1 MIKHVLKTLVAVL
14 AIATAAAGP
23 ARAQSNH
30 TKYTSAVAMSA
41 LQVGDTLAEGFS
53 LTGNDAN
60 TIYFVANR
68 HKNNENLFGSQESI
82 NLEWIQSIGAN
93 CVFSTHPYNEDYTTT
108 FAPVDENGRDGDAWV
123 VTEVENIAGF
133 TYLTIAGIRIPG
145 PLHTVT
151 FAEGT
156 EDAAN
161 WTVTPAEA
169 LTTGIMSGSQL
180 TATYAGDLKVK
191 EVIATKHLE
200 PNEVPLTIEA
210 LTAGTVVVR
219 EPQSGMK
226 YTLNGGA
233 KTAMTGAQTVI
244 TVAVGDKVAFYG
256 NGTSITS
263 YFGTTIGGF
272 NATAEVKAYGNIMSL
287 VDENGFATATTLTAN
302 AAFSYLFSEYANL
315 KDISGLLLPATTLTE
330 SCYATMFYNCTGL
343 TTVPS
348 DLLPATTLAEEC
360 YQQMFYDCTGLTTV
374 PSDLLPATTLAS
386 RCYVAMFGSCENL
399 TNVPTLPATTLAEL
413 CYNNMFLAC
422 NGLTTV
428 PTDLLPATTLAP
440 SCYSYMFLNCSNLT
454 TAPALPATTL
464 AEKCYQSMFAN
475 CTTLAASPV
484 LPATTLAE
492 KCYQQMFYDCENLAT
507 VPDTLPATTLA
518 SYCYQ
523 QMFYGCQNLA
533 ASPVLPATTLTN
545 YCYQEMFKNCY
556 NLSSV
561 TCLATSGI
569 NQNSSTE
576 YWLDRAGDLV
586 LGTKTFV
593 ANPYILWPE
602 GDSGIPEGWTR
613 KNPDGSDWTLYNV
626 PLTIEAL
633 TAGTVKVQGPRSGMQ
648 YTLNGGDKTPMTESP
663 TEITVAVGDKVAF
676 YGDGTNIT
684 RYDGTVIGGGTAE
697 VKAYGNIMSLVNET
711 GFDTATT
718 LTAHTAFSSL
728 FDGYANLKDISGLK
742 LPATTLTMGCYMAMF
757 YHCNGLTTVPSD
769 LLPATTLA
777 ERCYGR
783 MFASCANLTNVPTLP
798 ATTLAMEC
806 YDDMFSFCTG
816 ITTVPTN
823 LLPATTL
830 AERCYNSMFTFCIN
844 LTTAPVLPAT
854 TLVESCYGRM
864 FYNCFN
870 LSSVTCLATSGINQN
885 SSTESWL
892 DGAGSNVQ
900 GTKTV
905 NADPN
910 ATWPED
916 NDNGIP
922 SGWTRQNIDN

>member
-14 AIATAAAGP
+14 AIAATASGP
-23 ARAQSNH
+23 AWGQSNP

-53 LTGNDAN
+53 LTGNESN
-60 TIYFVANR
+60 IIYLVENR
-68 HKNNENLFGSQESI
+68 HKNNENLSGSPESI
-82 NLEWIQSIGAN
+82 NSEWIQSIGAN

-156 EDAAN
+156 EEAAN
-161 WTVTPAEA
+161 WTLASGNASVPGTQVLEGV
-169 LTTGIMSGSQL
+169 LSGSTL
-180 TATYAGDLKVK
+180 VATYSGTRKVK
-191 EVIATKHLE
+191 SVKAVRKYGMLD
-200 PNEVPLTIEA
+200 VPLTIEA
-210 LTAGTVVVR
+210 LTAGTVVVQD
-219 EPQSGMK
+219 PQSGMK
-226 YTLNGGA
+226 YTLNGGT
-233 KTAMTGAQTVI
+233 KTAVSGNI
-244 TVAVGDKVAFYG
+244 NVAAGDKVAFYG

-263 YFGTTIGGF
+263 YLGTTIGG
-272 NATAEVKAYGNIMSL
+272 TAEVKAYGNIMSL
-287 VDENGFATATTLTAN
+287 VNENGFATATTLTAN
-302 AAFSYLFSEYANL
+302 SAFSNLFGDYANL

-330 SCYATMFYNCTGL
+330 SCYAIMFSSCTGL

-348 DLLPATTLAEEC
+348 DLLPATTMAKNC
-360 YQQMFYDCTGLTTV
+360 YT
-374 PSDLLPATTLAS
+374 
-386 RCYVAMFGSCENL
+386 AMFAGCVNL

-422 NGLTTV
+422 DGLNTV
-428 PTDLLPATTLAP
+428 PTDLLPATTMAP

-464 AEKCYQSMFAN
+464 AEKCYMSMFTN
-475 CTTLAASPV
+475 CTALTTVPSDL

-492 KCYQQMFYDCENLAT
+492 KCYQQMFYGCE
-507 VPDTLPATTLA
+507 
-518 SYCYQ
+518 
-523 QMFYGCQNLA
+523 NLA
-533 ASPVLPATTLTN
+533 ASPVLPATTLVS
-545 YCYQEMFKNCY
+545 YCYRQMFYDCA

-586 LGTKTFV
+586 QGTKTV
-593 ANPYILWPE
+593 NAASSANWPMNN
-602 GDSGIPEGWTR
+602 DNGIPSGWTLVT
-613 KNPDGSDWTLYNV
+613 PPT

-633 TAGTVKVQGPRSGMQ
+633 TAGTIVVGDPQSGMQ
-648 YTLNGGDKTPMTESP
+648 YTLNGGPKTAMTESP

-676 YGDGTNIT
+676 YGNGTNIT
-684 RYDGTVIGGGTAE
+684 SYGGTVITGGTAE

-718 LTAHTAFSSL
+718 LTEYGAFYYL
-728 FDGYANLKDISGLK
+728 FSDYFNLKDISGLK
-742 LPATTLTMGCYMAMF
+742 LPATTLSQGCYTAMF
-757 YHCNGLTTVPSD
+757 SYCNGLTTVPTD
-769 LLPATTLA
+769 LLPATTMA
-777 ERCYGR
+777 RRCYRR
-783 MFASCANLTNVPTLP
+783 MFAGCSNLTNVPTLP
-798 ATTLAMEC
+798 ANTLAMEC
-806 YDDMFSFCTG
+806 YDMMFSTCTG
-816 ITTVPTN
+816 LTTVPTN

-830 AERCYNSMFTFCIN
+830 AESCYSSMFLYCNN

-854 TLVESCYGRM
+854 TLVASCYLEM
-864 FYNCFN
+864 FYNCSK
-870 LSSVTCLATSGINQN
+870 LSSVTCLATSGINQDN
-885 SSTESWL
+885 STEDWL
-892 DGAGSNVQ
+892 ESAGSNVQ

-905 NADPN
+905 NAVST
-910 ATWPED
+910 AEWPEG
-916 NDNGIP
+916 NSNGIP

>member
-23 ARAQSNH
+23 AWGQSNP

-60 TIYFVANR
+60 TIHLVANR
-68 HKNNENLFGSQESI
+68 HKNNENLSGSLESI
-82 NLEWIQSIGAN
+82 NSEWIQSIGAN

-200 PNEVPLTIEA
+200 PNEIPLTIEA

-256 NGTSITS
+256 NGTSITCYS
-263 YFGTTIGGF
+263 GTRITGG
-272 NATAEVKAYGNIMSL
+272 TADVKAYGNIMSL

-302 AAFSYLFSEYANL
+302 DAFYYLFGDYAHL
-315 KDISGLLLPATTLTE
+315 KDISGLVLPATTLRQY
-330 SCYATMFYNCTGL
+330 CYMSMFYNCTGL

-348 DLLPATTLAEEC
+348 DLLPATTLAKSC
-360 YQQMFYDCTGLTTV
+360 YAGMF
-374 PSDLLPATTLAS
+374 SDDT
-386 RCYVAMFGSCENL
+386 NL
-399 TNVPTLPATTLAEL
+399 TNVPTLPATTLSQY
-413 CYNNMFLAC
+413 CYNNMFRAC
-422 NGLTTV
+422 TGLTTV
-428 PTDLLPATTLAP
+428 PTDLLPATTMAP

-464 AEKCYQSMFAN
+464 AERCYNSMFAN
-475 CTTLAASPV
+475 CTTLAAAPV
-484 LPATTLAE
+484 LPATTL
-492 KCYQQMFYDCENLAT
+492 
-507 VPDTLPATTLA
+507 V

-523 QMFYGCQNLA
+523 QMFY
-533 ASPVLPATTLTN
+533 
-545 YCYQEMFKNCY
+545 NCY

-576 YWLDRAGDLV
+576 YWLEHAGNAV
-586 LGTKTFV
+586 QGTKTV
-593 ANPYILWPE
+593 NAASSANWPMNN
-602 GDSGIPEGWTR
+602 DNGIPSGWTLVT
-613 KNPDGSDWTLYNV
+613 PPT
-626 PLTIEAL
+626 PLTLEAL
-633 TAGTVKVQGPRSGMQ
+633 TAGTIVVQQPKSGMQ
-648 YTLNGGDKTPMTESP
+648 YTLNGGPKTAMTEAP

-676 YGDGTNIT
+676 YGNGTSIT
-684 RYDGTVIGGGTAE
+684 SYDGTGITGGTAE

-711 GFDTATT
+711 GFATATT
-718 LTAHTAFSSL
+718 LTANNAFYSL
-728 FDGYANLKDISGLK
+728 FEGYENLKDISGLK
-742 LPATTLTMGCYMAMF
+742 LPATTLTEGCYASMF
-757 YHCNGLTTVPSD
+757 SYCTGLTTVPSD
-769 LLPATTLA
+769 LLPATTLVGN
-777 ERCYGR
+777 CYQ
-783 MFASCANLTNVPTLP
+783 
-798 ATTLAMEC
+798 E
-806 YDDMFSFCTG
+806 
-816 ITTVPTN
+816 
-823 LLPATTL
+823 
-830 AERCYNSMFTFCIN
+830 
-844 LTTAPVLPAT
+844 
-854 TLVESCYGRM
+854 M
-864 FYNCFN
+864 FYSCSK

-885 SSTESWL
+885 NSTENWL
-892 DGAGSNVQ
+892 ESAGSDVL
-900 GTKTV
+900 GTKTF
-905 NADPN
+905 NAVST
-910 ATWPED
+910 AEWPM
-916 NDNGIP
+916 NNGNGIP

>member
-428 PTDLLPATTLAP
+428 PTDLLPATTL
-440 SCYSYMFLNCSNLT
+440 
-454 TAPALPATTL
+454 
-464 AEKCYQSMFAN
+464 
-475 CTTLAASPV
+475 
-484 LPATTLAE
+484 
-492 KCYQQMFYDCENLAT
+492 
-507 VPDTLPATTLA
+507 
-518 SYCYQ
+518 
-523 QMFYGCQNLA
+523 
-533 ASPVLPATTLTN
+533 TN

-626 PLTIEAL
+626 PLTIESL

>member
-23 ARAQSNH
+23 ARAQSNP

-60 TIYFVANR
+60 NIHLVANR
-68 HKNNENLFGSQESI
+68 HKNNENLSGSPESI
-82 NLEWIQSIGAN
+82 ILEWIQSIGAN

-169 LTTGIMSGSQL
+169 LTTGIIAGSTL

-200 PNEVPLTIEA
+200 PNEIPLTIEA

-233 KTAMTGAQTVI
+233 KTPVTSGNI
-244 TVAVGDKVAFYG
+244 NINVAAGDKVAFYG

-263 YFGTTIGGF
+263 YLGTQISGG
-272 NATAEVKAYGNIMSL
+272 TAEVKAYGNIMSL
-287 VDENGFATATTLTAN
+287 VDENGFVTATTLTAN
-302 AAFSYLFSEYANL
+302 SAFTYLFSDYANL
-315 KDISGLLLPATTLTE
+315 KDISGLVLPATTLTE
-330 SCYATMFYNCTGL
+330 SCYEIMFYNCTGL

-348 DLLPATTLAEEC
+348 DLLPATTLA
-360 YQQMFYDCTGLTTV
+360 
-374 PSDLLPATTLAS
+374 S
-386 RCYVAMFGSCENL
+386 RCYAAMFGSCVNL

-422 NGLTTV
+422 NGLNTV

-440 SCYSYMFLNCSNLT
+440 SCYRYMFLNCSNLT

-533 ASPVLPATTLTN
+533 AAPVLPATTLVSN
-545 YCYQEMFKNCY
+545 CYQQMFYNCY

-569 NQNSSTE
+569 NQDNSTE
-576 YWLDRAGDLV
+576 YWLDRAGGAV
-586 LGTKTFV
+586 QGTKTV
-593 ANPYILWPE
+593 NAASSANWPMNN
-602 GDSGIPEGWTR
+602 DNGIPSGWTLVT
-613 KNPDGSDWTLYNV
+613 PPT
-626 PLTIEAL
+626 PLTLEAL
-633 TAGTVKVQGPRSGMQ
+633 TAGTIVVQQPKSGMQ
-648 YTLNGGDKTPMTESP
+648 YTLNGGPKTAMTEAP

-676 YGDGTNIT
+676 YGNGTSIT
-684 RYDGTVIGGGTAE
+684 SYDGTGITGGTAE

-711 GFDTATT
+711 GFATATT
-718 LTAHTAFSSL
+718 LTANNAFYSL
-728 FDGYANLKDISGLK
+728 FEGYENLKDISGLK
-742 LPATTLTMGCYMAMF
+742 LPATTLTEGCYASMF
-757 YHCNGLTTVPSD
+757 SYCTGLTTVPSD
-769 LLPATTLA
+769 LLPATTMA
-777 ERCYGR
+777 RSCYRR
-783 MFASCANLTNVPTLP
+783 MFGGCENLTNVPTLP
-798 ATTLAMEC
+798 ATTLAMGC
-806 YDDMFSFCTG
+806 YDMMFSFCTG
-816 ITTVPTN
+816 LATVPSD

-830 AERCYNSMFTFCIN
+830 AEGCYSSMFLYCLNLTTAPVLPATTLAEGCYSSMFLNCLN

-854 TLVESCYGRM
+854 TLVGNCYQEM
-864 FYNCFN
+864 FYSCSK

-885 SSTESWL
+885 SSTEDWL
-892 DGAGSNVQ
+892 YDAGSDVQ
-900 GTKTV
+900 GTKTF
-905 NADPN
+905 NAVST
-910 ATWPED
+910 AEWPM
-916 NDNGIP
+916 NNGNGIP

>member
-53 LTGNDAN
+53 LTSNESN
-60 TIYFVANR
+60 IIYFVENR
-68 HKNNENLFGSQESI
+68 HKNNENLFGSPESI
-82 NLEWIQSIGAN
+82 NSDWIQSIGAN

-169 LTTGIMSGSQL
+169 LTTGVIAGSTL

-200 PNEVPLTIEA
+200 PNEIPLTIEA

-226 YTLNGGA
+226 YTLNGGT
-233 KTAMTGAQTVI
+233 KTAVTSGNI
-244 TVAVGDKVAFYG
+244 NINVAAGDKVAFYG
-256 NGTSITS
+256 NGTSITC
-263 YFGTTIGGF
+263 YVGTRIAGG
-272 NATAEVKAYGNIMSL
+272 TADVKAYGNIMSL

-302 AAFSYLFSEYANL
+302 DAFSSLFLNYAHL
-315 KDISGLLLPATTLTE
+315 KDISGLVLPATTLRQY
-330 SCYATMFYNCTGL
+330 CYMSMFNGCTGL

-348 DLLPATTLAEEC
+348 DLLPATTLANSC
-360 YQQMFYDCTGLTTV
+360 YAGMFSGDT
-374 PSDLLPATTLAS
+374 
-386 RCYVAMFGSCENL
+386 NL
-399 TNVPTLPATTLAEL
+399 TNAPTLPATTLAQF
-413 CYNNMFLAC
+413 CYNNMFRAC
-422 NGLTTV
+422 TGLTTV

-464 AEKCYQSMFAN
+464 AERCYMSMFAN

-484 LPATTLAE
+484 LPATTLAPN
-492 KCYQQMFYDCENLAT
+492 CYQQMFYGCENLAAAPVLPATTLVSNCYQQMFYGCANLAT

-523 QMFYGCQNLA
+523 QMFYGCEKLA
-533 ASPVLPATTLTN
+533 ASPVLPATTLVSN
-545 YCYQEMFKNCY
+545 CYQQMFYDCS

-576 YWLDRAGDLV
+576 YWLERAGGAV
-586 LGTKTFV
+586 QGTKTV
-593 ANPYILWPE
+593 NAASSANWPMN
-602 GDSGIPEGWTR
+602 DDNGIPSGWTLVT
-613 KNPDGSDWTLYNV
+613 PPT
-626 PLTIEAL
+626 PLTLEAL
-633 TAGTVKVQGPRSGMQ
+633 TAGTIVVGDPQSGMQ
-648 YTLNGGDKTPMTESP
+648 YTLNGGPKTAMTESP

-676 YGDGTNIT
+676 YGNGTSIT
-684 RYDGTVIGGGTAE
+684 DYGSTVIGGGTAE

-718 LTAHTAFSSL
+718 LTADGAFYYL
-728 FDGYANLKDISGLK
+728 FQDYANLKDISGLK
-742 LPATTLTMGCYMAMF
+742 LPATTLTMRCYESMF
-757 YHCNGLTTVPSD
+757 SNCSGLTTVPTD

-777 ERCYGR
+777 RRCYRR
-783 MFASCANLTNVPTLP
+783 MFAGCANLTNVPTLP
-798 ATTLAMEC
+798 ATMLAREC
-806 YDDMFSFCTG
+806 YDMMFFGCAG
-816 ITTVPTN
+816 LTTVPTN

-830 AERCYNSMFTFCIN
+830 AEGCYSSMFYYCSN

-854 TLVESCYGRM
+854 TLVDACYSRMFSSCY
-864 FYNCFN
+864 N

-885 SSTESWL
+885 SSTDDWL
-892 DGAGSNVQ
+892 SGAGDVVQ
-900 GTKTV
+900 GTKTF
-905 NADPN
+905 NAVST
-910 ATWPED
+910 AEWPMD
-916 NDNGIP
+916 NPNGIP
-922 SGWTRQNIDN
+922 NGWTRQNIDN

>member
-23 ARAQSNH
+23 ARAQSNP

-60 TIYFVANR
+60 TIYLVENR

-210 LTAGTVVVR
+210 LTAGTVVVHN
-219 EPQSGMK
+219 PQSGMQ

-233 KTAMTGAQTVI
+233 KTAVTSNI
-244 TVAVGDKVAFYG
+244 NVAAGDKVAFYG

-263 YFGTTIGGF
+263 YFGTQISGG
-272 NATAEVKAYGNIMSL
+272 TADVKAYGNIMSL

-302 AAFSYLFSEYANL
+302 AAFNYLFSEYANL

-348 DLLPATTLAEEC
+348 DLLPATTLA
-360 YQQMFYDCTGLTTV
+360 
-374 PSDLLPATTLAS
+374 S
-386 RCYVAMFGSCENL
+386 RCYVGMFGSCENL

-523 QMFYGCQNLA
+523 QMFYGCENLA
-533 ASPVLPATTLTN
+533 ASPVLPATTLVS
-545 YCYQEMFKNCY
+545 YCYQQMFYDCS

-576 YWLDRAGDLV
+576 YWLERAGGAV
-586 LGTKTFV
+586 QGTKTV
-593 ANPYILWPE
+593 NAASSANWPM
-602 GDSGIPEGWTR
+602 DNDNGIP
-613 KNPDGSDWTLYNV
+613 SDWTLV
-626 PLTIEAL
+626 TPAHTPLTMEAL
-633 TAGTVKVQGPRSGMQ
+633 TDGTIEVNMSGSG
-648 YTLNGGDKTPMTESP
+648 TLSTGMKYAVNGGEKTTI
-663 TEITVAVGDKVAF
+663 TTTTTITVAAGDKVQF
-676 YGDGTNIT
+676 YGNGTSTTEYGNNPE
-684 RYDGTVIGGGTAE
+684 VKLQGTAE
-697 VKAYGNIMSLVNET
+697 TKVYGNIMSLLDET
-711 GFDTATT
+711 GYETAT
-718 LTAHTAFSSL
+718 AISGNYVFYAL
-728 FDGYANLKDISGLK
+728 FRNNANLKDASGL
-742 LPATTLTMGCYMAMF
+742 
-757 YHCNGLTTVPSD
+757 
-769 LLPATTLA
+769 LLPAMTLA
-777 ERCYGR
+777 NDCYSN
-783 MFASCANLTNVPTLP
+783 MFHDCSSLT
-798 ATTLAMEC
+798 E
-806 YDDMFSFCTG
+806 
-816 ITTVPTN
+816 
-823 LLPATTL
+823 
-830 AERCYNSMFTFCIN
+830 
-844 LTTAPVLPAT
+844 APVLPAP
-854 TLVESCYGRM
+854 TLVSGCYNAM
-864 FYNCFN
+864 FYNCRKLN
-870 LSSVTCLATSGINQN
+870 SVTCLATSGINAS
-885 SSTESWL
+885 SSTSYWL
-892 DGAGSNVQ
+892 EGAGTDQSVT
-900 GTKTV
+900 TKTF
-905 NADPN
+905 NAVST

-916 NDNGIP
+916 NVNGIP

>member
-23 ARAQSNH
+23 AWGQSNP

-60 TIYFVANR
+60 TIHLVANR
-68 HKNNENLFGSQESI
+68 HKNNENLSGSLESI
-82 NLEWIQSIGAN
+82 NSEWIQSIGAN

-169 LTTGIMSGSQL
+169 LTTGIIAGSTL

-200 PNEVPLTIEA
+200 PNEIPLTIEA

-256 NGTSITS
+256 NGTSITCYS
-263 YFGTTIGGF
+263 GTRITGG
-272 NATAEVKAYGNIMSL
+272 TADVKAYGNIMSL

-302 AAFSYLFSEYANL
+302 DAFYYLFGDYAHL
-315 KDISGLLLPATTLTE
+315 KDISGLVLPATTLRQY
-330 SCYATMFYNCTGL
+330 CYMSMFYNCTGL

-348 DLLPATTLAEEC
+348 DLLPATTLAKSC
-360 YQQMFYDCTGLTTV
+360 YAGMF
-374 PSDLLPATTLAS
+374 SDDT
-386 RCYVAMFGSCENL
+386 NL
-399 TNVPTLPATTLAEL
+399 TNVPTLPATTLSQY
-413 CYNNMFLAC
+413 CYNNMFRAC
-422 NGLTTV
+422 TGLTTV
-428 PTDLLPATTLAP
+428 PTDLLPATTMAP

-464 AEKCYQSMFAN
+464 AERCYNSMFAN
-475 CTTLAASPV
+475 CTTLAAAPV
-484 LPATTLAE
+484 LPATTLASN
-492 KCYQQMFYDCENLAT
+492 CYQQMFYDCENLAA

-518 SYCYQ
+518 SNCYQ
-523 QMFYGCQNLA
+523 QMFYGCENLA
-533 ASPVLPATTLTN
+533 AAPVLPATTLVS
-545 YCYQEMFKNCY
+545 YCYQQMFYNCY

-576 YWLDRAGDLV
+576 YWLEHAGNAV
-586 LGTKTFV
+586 QGTKTV
-593 ANPYILWPE
+593 NAASSANWPMNN
-602 GDSGIPEGWTR
+602 DNGIPSGWTLVT
-613 KNPDGSDWTLYNV
+613 PPT
-626 PLTIEAL
+626 PLTLEAL
-633 TAGTVKVQGPRSGMQ
+633 TAGTIVVQQPKSGMQ
-648 YTLNGGDKTPMTESP
+648 YTLNGGPKTAMTEAP

-676 YGDGTNIT
+676 YGNGTSIT
-684 RYDGTVIGGGTAE
+684 SYDGTGITGGTAE

-711 GFDTATT
+711 GFATATT
-718 LTAHTAFSSL
+718 LTANNAFYSL
-728 FDGYANLKDISGLK
+728 FEGYENLKDISGLK
-742 LPATTLTMGCYMAMF
+742 LPATTLTEGCYASMF
-757 YHCNGLTTVPSD
+757 SYCTGLTTVPSD
-769 LLPATTLA
+769 LLPATTMA
-777 ERCYGR
+777 RSCYRR
-783 MFASCANLTNVPTLP
+783 MFGGCENLTNVPTLP
-798 ATTLAMEC
+798 ATTLAMGC
-806 YDDMFSFCTG
+806 YDMMFSFCTG
-816 ITTVPTN
+816 LATVPSD

-830 AERCYNSMFTFCIN
+830 AEGCYSSMFLYCLNLTTAPVLPATTLAEGCYSSMFLNCLN

-854 TLVESCYGRM
+854 TLVGNCYQEM
-864 FYNCFN
+864 FYSCSK

-885 SSTESWL
+885 NSTENWL
-892 DGAGSNVQ
+892 ESAGSDVL
-900 GTKTV
+900 GTKTF
-905 NADPN
+905 NAVST
-910 ATWPED
+910 AEWPM
-916 NDNGIP
+916 NNGNGIP

>member
-23 ARAQSNH
+23 AWGQSNH

-60 TIYFVANR
+60 TIHLVANR
-68 HKNNENLFGSQESI
+68 HKNNENLSGSLESI
-82 NLEWIQSIGAN
+82 NSEWIQSIGAN

-169 LTTGIMSGSQL
+169 LTTGIIAGSTL
-180 TATYAGDLKVK
+180 TATYVGDLKVK

-200 PNEVPLTIEA
+200 PTEIPLTIEA

-256 NGTSITS
+256 NGTSITCYS
-263 YFGTTIGGF
+263 GTQISGG
-272 NATAEVKAYGNIMSL
+272 TADVKAYGNIMSL
-287 VDENGFATATTLTAN
+287 VNENGFATATTLTAN
-302 AAFSYLFSEYANL
+302 EAFYYLFGDYAHL
-315 KDISGLLLPATTLTE
+315 KDISGLVLPATTLRQY
-330 SCYATMFYNCTGL
+330 CYMSMFNGCTGL

-348 DLLPATTLAEEC
+348 DLLPATTLAKSC
-360 YQQMFYDCTGLTTV
+360 YAGMFSG
-374 PSDLLPATTLAS
+374 
-386 RCYVAMFGSCENL
+386 CENL
-399 TNVPTLPATTLAEL
+399 TNVPTLPATTLAQY
-413 CYNNMFLAC
+413 CYNNMFRAC
-422 NGLTTV
+422 TGLTTV

-440 SCYSYMFLNCSNLT
+440 SCYSYMFLNCFNLT

-464 AEKCYQSMFAN
+464 AESCYMSMFSN
-475 CTTLAASPV
+475 CTGLTTVPSDL

-492 KCYQQMFYDCENLAT
+492 KCYQQMFYGCENLAT

-533 ASPVLPATTLTN
+533 AAPVLPATTLVSN
-545 YCYQEMFKNCY
+545 CYQQMFYNCY

-569 NQNSSTE
+569 NQDNSTE
-576 YWLDRAGDLV
+576 YWLDRAGGAV
-586 LGTKTFV
+586 QGTKTV
-593 ANPYILWPE
+593 NAASSANWPMNN
-602 GDSGIPEGWTR
+602 DNGIPSGWTLVT
-613 KNPDGSDWTLYNV
+613 PPT
-626 PLTIEAL
+626 PLTLEAL
-633 TAGTVKVQGPRSGMQ
+633 TAGTIVVQQPKSGMQ
-648 YTLNGGDKTPMTESP
+648 YTLNGGPKTAMTEAP

-676 YGDGTNIT
+676 YGNGTSIT
-684 RYDGTVIGGGTAE
+684 SYDGTGITGGTAE

-711 GFDTATT
+711 GFATATT
-718 LTAHTAFSSL
+718 LTANNAFYSL
-728 FDGYANLKDISGLK
+728 FEGYENLKDISGLK
-742 LPATTLTMGCYMAMF
+742 LPATTLTEGCYASMF
-757 YHCNGLTTVPSD
+757 SYCTGLTTVPSD
-769 LLPATTLA
+769 LLPATTMA
-777 ERCYGR
+777 RSCYRR
-783 MFASCANLTNVPTLP
+783 MFGGCENLTNVPTLP
-798 ATTLAMEC
+798 ATTLAMGC
-806 YDDMFSFCTG
+806 YDMMFSFCTG
-816 ITTVPTN
+816 LATVPSD

-830 AERCYNSMFTFCIN
+830 AEGCYSSMFLYCLNLTTAPVLPATTLAEGCYSSMFLNCLN

-854 TLVESCYGRM
+854 TLVGNCYQEM
-864 FYNCFN
+864 FYSCSK

-885 SSTESWL
+885 SSTEDWL
-892 DGAGSNVQ
+892 YDAGSDVQ
-900 GTKTV
+900 GTKTF
-905 NADPN
+905 NAVST
-910 ATWPED
+910 AEWPM
-916 NDNGIP
+916 NNGNGIP

>member
-23 ARAQSNH
+23 ARAQSNP

-60 TIYFVANR
+60 TIHFVANR
-68 HKNNENLFGSQESI
+68 HKNNENLFGSLESI

-169 LTTGIMSGSQL
+169 LTTGIIAGSTL

-191 EVIATKHLE
+191 EVIATKRLE
-200 PNEVPLTIEA
+200 PNEIPLTIEA
-210 LTAGTVVVR
+210 LTAGNVVVR
-219 EPQSGMK
+219 EPQSGMQ

-263 YFGTTIGGF
+263 YLGTTIGG
-272 NATAEVKAYGNIMSL
+272 TAEVKAYGNIMSL

-302 AAFSYLFSEYANL
+302 DAFNSLFGDYANL
-315 KDISGLLLPATTLTE
+315 KDISGLLLPAITLTE
-330 SCYATMFYNCTGL
+330 SCYATMFSSCTGL

-348 DLLPATTLAEEC
+348 DLLPATTMAKNC
-360 YQQMFYDCTGLTTV
+360 YT
-374 PSDLLPATTLAS
+374 
-386 RCYVAMFGSCENL
+386 AMFAGCVNL

-422 NGLTTV
+422 DGLNTV
-428 PTDLLPATTLAP
+428 PTSLLPATTMAP

-464 AEKCYQSMFAN
+464 AEKCYMSMFTN
-475 CTTLAASPV
+475 CTALTTVPSDL

-492 KCYQQMFYDCENLAT
+492 KCYQQMFYGCE
-507 VPDTLPATTLA
+507 
-518 SYCYQ
+518 
-523 QMFYGCQNLA
+523 NLA
-533 ASPVLPATTLTN
+533 ASPVLPATTLVS
-545 YCYQEMFKNCY
+545 YCYRQMFYDCA

-586 LGTKTFV
+586 QGTKTV
-593 ANPYILWPE
+593 NAASSANWPMNN
-602 GDSGIPEGWTR
+602 DNGIPSGWTLVT
-613 KNPDGSDWTLYNV
+613 PPT
-626 PLTIEAL
+626 PLTLEAL
-633 TAGTVKVQGPRSGMQ
+633 TAGTIVVGDPQSGMQ
-648 YTLNGGDKTPMTESP
+648 YTLNGGPKTAMTESP
-663 TEITVAVGDKVAF
+663 TVITVAVGDKVAF
-676 YGDGTNIT
+676 YGNGTNIT
-684 RYDGTVIGGGTAE
+684 SYGGTVIGGGTAE

-718 LTAHTAFSSL
+718 LTADGAFYYL
-728 FDGYANLKDISGLK
+728 FQDYFNLKDISGLK
-742 LPATTLTMGCYMAMF
+742 LPATTLTMRCYESMF
-757 YHCNGLTTVPSD
+757 SNCSGLTTVPSD

-777 ERCYGR
+777 RSCYRR
-783 MFASCANLTNVPTLP
+783 MFAGCENLTNVPTLP
-798 ATTLAMEC
+798 ATMLAMRC
-806 YDDMFSFCTG
+806 YDMMFFGCAG
-816 ITTVPTN
+816 LTTVPTH

-830 AERCYNSMFTFCIN
+830 DISCYSSMFYYCNN

-854 TLVESCYGRM
+854 TLVDACYSRMFSSCY
-864 FYNCFN
+864 N

-885 SSTESWL
+885 NTEDWL
-892 DGAGSNVQ
+892 SGAGDVVQ
-900 GTKTV
+900 GTKTF
-905 NADPN
+905 NAVST
-910 ATWPED
+910 AEWPED
-916 NDNGIP
+916 NSNGIP

>member
-14 AIATAAAGP
+14 AIAATAAGP
-23 ARAQSNH
+23 AWGQSNH

-60 TIYFVANR
+60 NIHLVANR
-68 HKNNENLFGSQESI
+68 HKNNENLSGSPESI

-169 LTTGIMSGSQL
+169 LTTGVIAGSTL

-200 PNEVPLTIEA
+200 PNEIPLTIEA

-244 TVAVGDKVAFYG
+244 TVAAGDKVAFYG
-256 NGTSITS
+256 NGTSITCYS
-263 YFGTTIGGF
+263 GTTIAGG
-272 NATAEVKAYGNIMSL
+272 TADVKAYGNIMSL

-302 AAFSYLFSEYANL
+302 NAFFYLFSEYANL

-330 SCYATMFYNCTGL
+330 SCYATMFYN
-343 TTVPS
+343 
-348 DLLPATTLAEEC
+348 
-360 YQQMFYDCTGLTTV
+360 CTGLTTV

-475 CTTLAASPV
+475 CTTLAAAPV

-533 ASPVLPATTLTN
+533 AAPVLPATTLVSN
-545 YCYQEMFKNCY
+545 CYQQMFYNCY

-569 NQNSSTE
+569 NQDNSTE
-576 YWLDRAGDLV
+576 YWLDRAGGAV
-586 LGTKTFV
+586 QGTKTV
-593 ANPYILWPE
+593 NAASSANWPMNN
-602 GDSGIPEGWTR
+602 DNGIPSGWTLVT
-613 KNPDGSDWTLYNV
+613 PPT
-626 PLTIEAL
+626 PLTLEAL
-633 TAGTVKVQGPRSGMQ
+633 TAGTIVVQQPKSGMQ
-648 YTLNGGDKTPMTESP
+648 YTLNGGPKTAMTEAP

-676 YGDGTNIT
+676 YGNGTSIT
-684 RYDGTVIGGGTAE
+684 SYDGTGITGGTAE

-711 GFDTATT
+711 GFATATT
-718 LTAHTAFSSL
+718 LTANNAFYSL
-728 FDGYANLKDISGLK
+728 FEGYENLKDISGLK
-742 LPATTLTMGCYMAMF
+742 LPATTLTEGCYASMF
-757 YHCNGLTTVPSD
+757 SYCTGLTTVPSD
-769 LLPATTLA
+769 LLPATTMA
-777 ERCYGR
+777 RSCYRR
-783 MFASCANLTNVPTLP
+783 MFGGCENLTNVPTLP
-798 ATTLAMEC
+798 ATTLAMGC
-806 YDDMFSFCTG
+806 YDMMFSFCTG
-816 ITTVPTN
+816 LATVPSD

-830 AERCYNSMFTFCIN
+830 AEGCYSSMFLYCLNLTTAPVLPATTLAEGCYSSMFLNCLN

-854 TLVESCYGRM
+854 TLVGNCYQEM
-864 FYNCFN
+864 FYSCSK

-885 SSTESWL
+885 SSTEDWL
-892 DGAGSNVQ
+892 YDAGSDVQ
-900 GTKTV
+900 GTKTF
-905 NADPN
+905 NAVST
-910 ATWPED
+910 AEWPM
-916 NDNGIP
+916 NNGNGIP

>member
-14 AIATAAAGP
+14 AIAATAAGP
-23 ARAQSNH
+23 AWGQSNH

-169 LTTGIMSGSQL
+169 LTTGVLAGSTI

-200 PNEVPLTIEA
+200 PNEIPLTIEA
-210 LTAGTVVVR
+210 LTAGTVVLNDFAGVGTA
-219 EPQSGMK
+219 PTFQYSV
-226 YTLNGGA
+226 NGGA
-233 KTAMTGAQTVI
+233 RQTYNGVTRTINVTA
-244 TVAVGDKVAFYG
+244 GDKIQFFG
-256 NGTSITS
+256 NNSK
-263 YFGTTIGGF
+263 YDF
-272 NATAEVKAYGNIMSL
+272 NAFSGTADVKAYGNIMSL

-302 AAFSYLFSEYANL
+302 DAFNYLFGEYANL
-315 KDISGLLLPATTLTE
+315 KDISGLVLPATTLSR
-330 SCYATMFYNCTGL
+330 SCYMSMFNG
-343 TTVPS
+343 
-348 DLLPATTLAEEC
+348 
-360 YQQMFYDCTGLTTV
+360 CTGLTTV

-413 CYNNMFLAC
+413 CYNNMFNNC

-492 KCYQQMFYDCENLAT
+492 KCYQQMFYDCENLAA

-523 QMFYGCQNLA
+523 QMFYGCENLA
-533 ASPVLPATTLTN
+533 ASPVLPATTLVS
-545 YCYQEMFKNCY
+545 YCYQQMFYDCS

-576 YWLDRAGDLV
+576 YWLERAGGAV
-586 LGTKTFV
+586 QGTKTV
-593 ANPYILWPE
+593 NAASSANWPMNN
-602 GDSGIPEGWTR
+602 DNGIPSGWTLVT
-613 KNPDGSDWTLYNV
+613 PPT
-626 PLTIEAL
+626 PLTLEAL
-633 TAGTVKVQGPRSGMQ
+633 TAGTIVVGDPQSGMQ
-648 YTLNGGDKTPMTESP
+648 YTLNGGTKTPMTESP
-663 TEITVAVGDKVAF
+663 TVITVAVGDKVVF
-676 YGDGTNIT
+676 YGDGTSIT
-684 RYDGTVIGGGTAE
+684 SYDGTVIGGGTAE

-718 LTAHTAFSSL
+718 LTADGAFYYL
-728 FDGYANLKDISGLK
+728 FQDYFNLKDISGLK
-742 LPATTLTMGCYMAMF
+742 LPATTLTMRCYESMF
-757 YHCNGLTTVPSD
+757 SNCSGLTTVPSD

-777 ERCYGR
+777 RRCYRR
-783 MFASCANLTNVPTLP
+783 MFAGCENLTNVPTLP
-798 ATTLAMEC
+798 ATTLAREC
-806 YDDMFSFCTG
+806 YDMMFFGCAG
-816 ITTVPTN
+816 LTTVPTH

-830 AERCYNSMFTFCIN
+830 AEGCYSSMFYYCSN

-854 TLVESCYGRM
+854 TLVDACYSRMFSSCY
-864 FYNCFN
+864 N

-885 SSTESWL
+885 SSTDDWL
-892 DGAGSNVQ
+892 SGAGDVVQ
-900 GTKTV
+900 GTKTF
-905 NADPN
+905 NAVST
-910 ATWPED
+910 AEWPMD
-916 NDNGIP
+916 NPNGIP

>member
-23 ARAQSNH
+23 ARAQSNP

-60 TIYFVANR
+60 NIHLVANR
-68 HKNNENLFGSQESI
+68 HKNNENLSGSPESI

-200 PNEVPLTIEA
+200 PNEIPLTIEA

-226 YTLNGGA
+226 YTLNGGT
-233 KTAMTGAQTVI
+233 KTAVTSGNI
-244 TVAVGDKVAFYG
+244 NINVAAGDKVALYG
-256 NGTSITS
+256 NGTSITC
-263 YFGTTIGGF
+263 YVGTRIAGG
-272 NATAEVKAYGNIMSL
+272 TADVKAYGNIMSL

-302 AAFSYLFSEYANL
+302 DAFSSLFLNYAHL
-315 KDISGLLLPATTLTE
+315 KDISGLVLPATTLRQY
-330 SCYATMFYNCTGL
+330 CYMSMFNGCTGL

-348 DLLPATTLAEEC
+348 DLLPATTLANSC
-360 YQQMFYDCTGLTTV
+360 YAGMFSGDT
-374 PSDLLPATTLAS
+374 
-386 RCYVAMFGSCENL
+386 NL
-399 TNVPTLPATTLAEL
+399 TNVPTLPATTLAQF
-413 CYNNMFLAC
+413 CYNNMFRAC
-422 NGLTTV
+422 TGLTTV
-428 PTDLLPATTLAP
+428 PTDLLPATSLAP

-464 AEKCYQSMFAN
+464 AERCYMSMFAN

-484 LPATTLAE
+484 LPATTLAPN
-492 KCYQQMFYDCENLAT
+492 CYQQMFYGCENLAAAPVLPATTLVSNCYQQMFYGCANLAT

-523 QMFYGCQNLA
+523 QMFYGCENLA
-533 ASPVLPATTLTN
+533 ASPVLPATTLVS
-545 YCYQEMFKNCY
+545 YCYQQMFYDCS

-569 NQNSSTE
+569 NQDNSTE
-576 YWLDRAGDLV
+576 YWLERAGGAV
-586 LGTKTFV
+586 QGTKTV
-593 ANPYILWPE
+593 NAASSANWPMNN
-602 GDSGIPEGWTR
+602 DNGIPSGWTLVT
-613 KNPDGSDWTLYNV
+613 PPT
-626 PLTIEAL
+626 PLTLEAL
-633 TAGTVKVQGPRSGMQ
+633 TAGTIVVGDPQSGMQ
-648 YTLNGGDKTPMTESP
+648 YTLNGGPKTPMTESP

-684 RYDGTVIGGGTAE
+684 SYSSTVIGGGTAE

-718 LTAHTAFSSL
+718 LTADAAFYYL
-728 FDGYANLKDISGLK
+728 FQGYFNLKDISGLK
-742 LPATTLTMGCYMAMF
+742 LPATTLTVRCYESMF
-757 YHCNGLTTVPSD
+757 SYCTGLTTVPTD

-777 ERCYGR
+777 RRCYRR
-783 MFASCANLTNVPTLP
+783 MFTGCENLTNVPMLP

-806 YDDMFSFCTG
+806 YVNMFYNCTG
-816 ITTVPTN
+816 LTTVPSN

-830 AERCYNSMFTFCIN
+830 DISCYSFMFFNCLN

-854 TLVESCYGRM
+854 TLVDACYQEMFSSCY
-864 FYNCFN
+864 N

-885 SSTESWL
+885 GSTDDWL
-892 DGAGSNVQ
+892 SGAGDVGQ
-900 GTKTV
+900 GTKTF
-905 NADPN
+905 NAVST
-910 ATWPED
+910 AEWPEG
-916 NDNGIP
+916 NSNGIP
-922 SGWTRQNIDN
+922 DGWTRQNIDN

>member
-1 MIKHVLKTLVAVL
+1 MVAVL
-14 AIATAAAGP
+14 AIAATAANP
-23 ARAQSNH
+23 AWGQSNH
-30 TKYTSAVAMSA
+30 TKYTSWVAMSA

-53 LTGNDAN
+53 LTGGDAN

-68 HKNNENLFGSQESI
+68 HKNNENLFGSEESI
-82 NLEWIQSIGAN
+82 NLGWIESIGAN

-145 PLHTVT
+145 PLHTVRL
-151 FAEGT
+151 AAGT

-169 LTTGIMSGSQL
+169 LTTGIIAGSTL

-200 PNEVPLTIEA
+200 PNEIPLTIEA
-210 LTAGTVVVR
+210 LTAGTIVVNN
-219 EPQSGMK
+219 PQSGMK
-226 YTLNGGA
+226 YTLNGGT
-233 KTAMTGAQTVI
+233 KTAVSGNI
-244 TVAVGDKVAFYG
+244 NVAAGDKVAFYG

-263 YFGTTIGGF
+263 YFGTIIGG
-272 NATAEVKAYGNIMSL
+272 TAEVKAYGNIMSL
-287 VDENGFATATTLTAN
+287 VNENGFATATTLTAN
-302 AAFSYLFSEYANL
+302 SAFTNLFGDYANL

-330 SCYATMFYNCTGL
+330 SCYEVMFYNCTGL

-348 DLLPATTLAEEC
+348 DLLPATTLAR
-360 YQQMFYDCTGLTTV
+360 G
-374 PSDLLPATTLAS
+374 
-386 RCYVAMFGSCENL
+386 CYVAMFAGCENL

-413 CYNNMFLAC
+413 CYNNMFVAC
-422 NGLTTV
+422 NGLNTV

-523 QMFYGCQNLA
+523 QMFHGCENLA
-533 ASPVLPATTLTN
+533 ASPVLPATTLVSN
-545 YCYQEMFKNCY
+545 CYSEMFKNCY

-576 YWLDRAGDLV
+576 YWLEHAGNAV
-586 LGTKTFV
+586 QGTKTV
-593 ANPYILWPE
+593 NAASSANWPMN
-602 GDSGIPEGWTR
+602 DDNGIPSGWTLVT
-613 KNPDGSDWTLYNV
+613 PPT
-626 PLTIEAL
+626 PLTLEAL
-633 TAGTVKVQGPRSGMQ
+633 TAGTIVVQQPKSGMQ
-648 YTLNGGDKTPMTESP
+648 YTLNGGPKTPMTEAP
-663 TEITVAVGDKVAF
+663 TEITVAVGDKVQL
-676 YGDGTNIT
+676 YGNGTSIT
-684 RYDGTVIGGGTAE
+684 SYNGTGFGGYDATAE
-697 VKAYGNIMSLVNET
+697 VKVYGNIMSLVDEN

-718 LTAHTAFSSL
+718 LTANNAFYSL
-728 FDGYANLKDISGLK
+728 FEGYFNLKDISGLK
-742 LPATTLTMGCYMAMF
+742 LPATTLTEGCYASMF
-757 YHCNGLTTVPSD
+757 SYCTGLTTVPSD
-769 LLPATTLA
+769 LLPATTMA
-777 ERCYGR
+777 RSCYRR
-783 MFASCANLTNVPTLP
+783 MFAGCEDLTNVPTLP
-798 ATTLAMEC
+798 STTLAMEC
-806 YDDMFSFCTG
+806 YSNMFSFCTG
-816 ITTVPTN
+816 LTTVPTN

-830 AERCYNSMFTFCIN
+830 AEGCYSYMFFYCNN

-854 TLVESCYGRM
+854 TLVDDCYSSMFASCYK
-864 FYNCFN
+864 

-885 SSTESWL
+885 SSTEDWL
-892 DGAGSNVQ
+892 EHAGSNVQ
-900 GTKTV
+900 GTKTF
-905 NADPN
+905 NAVST
-910 ATWPED
+910 AEWPEG
-916 NDNGIP
+916 NSNGIP

>member
-14 AIATAAAGP
+14 AIAATAIGP
-23 ARAQSNH
+23 AWGQSNP

-60 TIYFVANR
+60 TIHFVANR
-68 HKNNENLFGSQESI
+68 HKNNENLFGSPESI

-191 EVIATKHLE
+191 EIIATKHLE

-210 LTAGTVVVR
+210 LTAGTVVVLD
-219 EPQSGMK
+219 PQSGMK
-226 YTLNGGA
+226 YTLNGGT
-233 KTAMTGAQTVI
+233 KTAVSGNI
-244 TVAVGDKVAFYG
+244 NVAAGDKVAFYG

-263 YFGTTIGGF
+263 YLGTTIGG
-272 NATAEVKAYGNIMSL
+272 TAEVKAYGNIMSL
-287 VDENGFATATTLTAN
+287 VNENGFATATTLTAN
-302 AAFSYLFSEYANL
+302 SAFSNLFGDYANL

-330 SCYATMFYNCTGL
+330 SCYAIMFSSCTGL

-348 DLLPATTLAEEC
+348 DLLPATTMAKNC
-360 YQQMFYDCTGLTTV
+360 YT
-374 PSDLLPATTLAS
+374 
-386 RCYVAMFGSCENL
+386 AMFAGCVNL

-422 NGLTTV
+422 DGLNTV
-428 PTDLLPATTLAP
+428 PTDLLPATTMAP

-464 AEKCYQSMFAN
+464 AEKCYMSMFTN
-475 CTTLAASPV
+475 CTALTTVPSDL

-492 KCYQQMFYDCENLAT
+492 KCYQQMFYGCE
-507 VPDTLPATTLA
+507 
-518 SYCYQ
+518 
-523 QMFYGCQNLA
+523 NLA
-533 ASPVLPATTLTN
+533 ASPVLPATTLVS
-545 YCYQEMFKNCY
+545 YCYRQMFYDCA

-586 LGTKTFV
+586 QGTKTV
-593 ANPYILWPE
+593 NAASSANWPMDNE
-602 GDSGIPEGWTR
+602 SGIPYGWTLVT
-613 KNPDGSDWTLYNV
+613 PPT

-633 TAGTVKVQGPRSGMQ
+633 TAGTIVVQQPKSGMQ
-648 YTLNGGDKTPMTESP
+648 YTLNGGPKTAMTEAP

-676 YGDGTNIT
+676 YGNGTSIT
-684 RYDGTVIGGGTAE
+684 SYDGTGITGGTAE

-718 LTAHTAFSSL
+718 LTANEAFYSL
-728 FDGYANLKDISGLK
+728 FEFYTNLKDISGLK
-742 LPATTLTMGCYMAMF
+742 LPATTLTEGCYASMF
-757 YHCNGLTTVPSD
+757 SYCTGLTTVPSD
-769 LLPATTLA
+769 LLPATTMA
-777 ERCYGR
+777 RSCYRR
-783 MFASCANLTNVPTLP
+783 MFGGCENLTNVPTLP
-798 ATTLAMEC
+798 ATTLAMGC
-806 YDDMFSFCTG
+806 YDMMFSFCTG
-816 ITTVPTN
+816 LATVPSD

-830 AERCYNSMFTFCIN
+830 AEGCYSSMFLYCLNLTTAPVLPATTLAEGCYSSMFLNCLN

-854 TLVESCYGRM
+854 TLVGNCYQEM
-864 FYNCFN
+864 FYSCSK

-885 SSTESWL
+885 SSTEDWL
-892 DGAGSNVQ
+892 YDAGSDVL
-900 GTKTV
+900 GTKTF
-905 NADPN
+905 NAVST
-910 ATWPED
+910 AEWPEGV
-916 NDNGIP
+916 NGIP
-922 SGWTRQNIDN
+922 DGWTRHNIDN

>member
-68 HKNNENLFGSQESI
+68 HKNNENLSGSLESI

-169 LTTGIMSGSQL
+169 LTTGVIAGSTL

-200 PNEVPLTIEA
+200 PNEIPLTIEA
-210 LTAGTVVVR
+210 LTAGTVVVQQ
-219 EPQSGMK
+219 PQSGMK

-233 KTAMTGAQTVI
+233 KTAVTSGNI
-244 TVAVGDKVAFYG
+244 NINVAAGDKVAFYG
-256 NGTSITS
+256 NGTSITC
-263 YFGTTIGGF
+263 YVGTRIAGG
-272 NATAEVKAYGNIMSL
+272 TADVKAYGNIMSL

-302 AAFSYLFSEYANL
+302 DAFNYLFGDYENL
-315 KDISGLLLPATTLTE
+315 KDISGLKLPATTLTE
-330 SCYATMFYNCTGL
+330 SCYASMFYNCTGL

-348 DLLPATTLAEEC
+348 DLLPATTLANSC
-360 YQQMFYDCTGLTTV
+360 YAGMFSGDT
-374 PSDLLPATTLAS
+374 
-386 RCYVAMFGSCENL
+386 NL
-399 TNVPTLPATTLAEL
+399 TNVPTLPATTLAQF
-413 CYNNMFLAC
+413 CYNNMFRAC
-422 NGLTTV
+422 TGLTTV

-464 AEKCYQSMFAN
+464 AERCYMSMFAN

-484 LPATTLAE
+484 LPATTLAPN
-492 KCYQQMFYDCENLAT
+492 CYQQMFYGCENLAAAPVLPATTLVSNCYQQMFYGCANLAT

-533 ASPVLPATTLTN
+533 AAPVLPATTLVSN
-545 YCYQEMFKNCY
+545 CYQQMFYNCY

-569 NQNSSTE
+569 NQDNSTE
-576 YWLDRAGDLV
+576 YWLDRAGGAV
-586 LGTKTFV
+586 QGTKTV
-593 ANPYILWPE
+593 NAASSANWPMNN
-602 GDSGIPEGWTR
+602 DNGIPSGWTLVT
-613 KNPDGSDWTLYNV
+613 PPT
-626 PLTIEAL
+626 PLTLEAL
-633 TAGTVKVQGPRSGMQ
+633 TAGTIVVQQPKSGMQ
-648 YTLNGGDKTPMTESP
+648 YTLNGGPKTAMTEAP

-676 YGDGTNIT
+676 YGNGTSIT
-684 RYDGTVIGGGTAE
+684 SYDGTGITGGTAE

-711 GFDTATT
+711 GFATATT
-718 LTAHTAFSSL
+718 LTANNAFYSL
-728 FDGYANLKDISGLK
+728 FEGYENLKDISGLK
-742 LPATTLTMGCYMAMF
+742 LPATTLTEGCYASMF
-757 YHCNGLTTVPSD
+757 SYCTGLTTVPSD
-769 LLPATTLA
+769 LLPATTMA
-777 ERCYGR
+777 RSCYRR
-783 MFASCANLTNVPTLP
+783 MFGGCENLTNVPTLP
-798 ATTLAMEC
+798 ATTLAMGC
-806 YDDMFSFCTG
+806 YDMMFSFCTG
-816 ITTVPTN
+816 LATVPSD

-830 AERCYNSMFTFCIN
+830 AEGCYSSMFLYCLN

-854 TLVESCYGRM
+854 TLVGNCYQEM
-864 FYNCFN
+864 FYSCSK

-885 SSTESWL
+885 NSTENWL
-892 DGAGSNVQ
+892 ESAGSDVL
-900 GTKTV
+900 GTKTF
-905 NADPN
+905 NAVST
-910 ATWPED
+910 AEWPM
-916 NDNGIP
+916 NNGNGIP

>member
-23 ARAQSNH
+23 ARAQSNP

-60 TIYFVANR
+60 TIYLVANR

-200 PNEVPLTIEA
+200 PNEIPLTIEA
-210 LTAGTVVVR
+210 LTAGTVVVLQ
-219 EPQSGMK
+219 PQSGMK
-226 YTLNGGA
+226 YTLNGGT
-233 KTAMTGAQTVI
+233 KTAVSGNI
-244 TVAVGDKVAFYG
+244 NVAAGDKVAFYG
-256 NGTSITS
+256 NGTSITC
-263 YFGTTIGGF
+263 YYGTQISGG
-272 NATAEVKAYGNIMSL
+272 TADVKAYGNIMSL

-302 AAFSYLFSEYANL
+302 DAFYYLFGDYAHL
-315 KDISGLLLPATTLTE
+315 KDISGLVLPATTLSRT
-330 SCYATMFYNCTGL
+330 CYMSMFNGCTGL

-348 DLLPATTLAEEC
+348 DLLPATTLAMSC
-360 YQQMFYDCTGLTTV
+360 YAGMF
-374 PSDLLPATTLAS
+374 SD
-386 RCYVAMFGSCENL
+386 CENL
-399 TNVPTLPATTLAEL
+399 TNVPTLPATTLAQY
-413 CYNNMFLAC
+413 CYNNMFRAC

-523 QMFYGCQNLA
+523 QMFYGCEKLA
-533 ASPVLPATTLTN
+533 ASPVLPATTLVSN
-545 YCYQEMFKNCY
+545 CYQQMFYDCS

-586 LGTKTFV
+586 QGTKTFV

-728 FDGYANLKDISGLK
+728 FEGYANLKDISGLK

-757 YHCNGLTTVPSD
+757 YRCNGLTTVPSD
-769 LLPATTLA
+769 LLPANTLA
-777 ERCYGR
+777 ERCYCR
-783 MFASCANLTNVPTLP
+783 MFASCENLTNVPTLP
-798 ATTLAMEC
+798 ANTLAEEC
-806 YDDMFSFCTG
+806 YEDMFSFCTG
-816 ITTVPTN
+816 LTTVPTN

-830 AERCYNSMFTFCIN
+830 AERCYTSMFTFCIN

-900 GTKTV
+900 DTKTV
-905 NADPN
+905 NAVSTAN
-910 ATWPED
+910 WPEGV
-916 NDNGIP
+916 NGIP
-922 SGWTRQNIDN
+922 DGWTRQNIDN

>member
-23 ARAQSNH
+23 ARAQSNP

-68 HKNNENLFGSQESI
+68 HKNNENLFGSPESI

-210 LTAGTVVVR
+210 LTAGTVVVHN
-219 EPQSGMK
+219 PQSGMQ

-233 KTAMTGAQTVI
+233 KTAVTSNI
-244 TVAVGDKVAFYG
+244 NVAAGDKVAFYG

-263 YFGTTIGGF
+263 YFGTQISGG
-272 NATAEVKAYGNIMSL
+272 TAEVKAYGNIMSL
-287 VDENGFATATTLTAN
+287 VDENGFVTATTLTAN
-302 AAFSYLFSEYANL
+302 SAFTYLFSDYANL
-315 KDISGLLLPATTLTE
+315 KDISGLVLPATTLTE
-330 SCYATMFYNCTGL
+330 SCYEIMFYNCTGL

-348 DLLPATTLAEEC
+348 DLLPATTLA
-360 YQQMFYDCTGLTTV
+360 
-374 PSDLLPATTLAS
+374 S
-386 RCYVAMFGSCENL
+386 RCYAAMFGSCVNL

-422 NGLTTV
+422 NGLNTV

-533 ASPVLPATTLTN
+533 AAPVLPATTLVSN
-545 YCYQEMFKNCY
+545 CYQQMFYNCY

-569 NQNSSTE
+569 NQDNSTE
-576 YWLDRAGDLV
+576 YWLDRAGGAV
-586 LGTKTFV
+586 QGTKTV
-593 ANPYILWPE
+593 NAASSANWPMNN
-602 GDSGIPEGWTR
+602 DNGIPSGWTLVT
-613 KNPDGSDWTLYNV
+613 PPT
-626 PLTIEAL
+626 PLTLEAL
-633 TAGTVKVQGPRSGMQ
+633 TAGTIVVQQPKSGMQ
-648 YTLNGGDKTPMTESP
+648 YTLNGGPKTAMTEAP

-676 YGDGTNIT
+676 YGNGTSIT
-684 RYDGTVIGGGTAE
+684 SYDGTGITGGTAE

-711 GFDTATT
+711 GFATATT
-718 LTAHTAFSSL
+718 LTANNAFYYL
-728 FDGYANLKDISGLK
+728 FNDYANLKDISGLK
-742 LPATTLTMGCYMAMF
+742 LPATTLTRNCYASMF
-757 YHCNGLTTVPSD
+757 YNCTGLTTVPSD

-777 ERCYGR
+777 ERCYYS
-783 MFASCANLTNVPTLP
+783 MFFSCYNLTTAPELPAPELAERCYSNMFNGCAALTTAPALPATELAEKCYSYMFNGCAALTTAPALP
-798 ATTLAMEC
+798 ATTLANEC
-806 YDDMFSFCTG
+806 YTNMF
-816 ITTVPTN
+816 
-823 LLPATTL
+823 
-830 AERCYNSMFTFCIN
+830 YNCIS
-844 LTTAPVLPAT
+844 LTTAPVLPAQ
-854 TLVESCYGRM
+854 TLVSKCYYYM
-864 FYNCFN
+864 FYNCRKLN
-870 LSSVTCLATSGINQN
+870 SVTCLATSGIGQN
-885 SSTESWL
+885 NSTYNWL
-892 DGAGSNVQ
+892 YDAGSDVQ
-900 GTKTV
+900 GTKTF
-905 NADPN
+905 NAVST
-910 ATWPED
+910 AEWPM
-916 NDNGIP
+916 NNGNGIP

>member
-23 ARAQSNH
+23 AWGQSNP

-60 TIYFVANR
+60 TIHLVANR
-68 HKNNENLFGSQESI
+68 HKNNENLSGSLESI
-82 NLEWIQSIGAN
+82 NSEWIQSIGAN

-169 LTTGIMSGSQL
+169 LTTGIIAGSTL

-200 PNEVPLTIEA
+200 PNEIPLTIEA

-256 NGTSITS
+256 NGTSITCYS
-263 YFGTTIGGF
+263 GTRITGG
-272 NATAEVKAYGNIMSL
+272 TADVKAYGNIMSL

-302 AAFSYLFSEYANL
+302 DAFYYLFGDYAHL
-315 KDISGLLLPATTLTE
+315 KDISGLVLPATTLRQY
-330 SCYATMFYNCTGL
+330 CYMSMFYNCTGL

-348 DLLPATTLAEEC
+348 DLLPATT
-360 YQQMFYDCTGLTTV
+360 M
-374 PSDLLPATTLAS
+374 
-386 RCYVAMFGSCENL
+386 
-399 TNVPTLPATTLAEL
+399 
-413 CYNNMFLAC
+413 
-422 NGLTTV
+422 
-428 PTDLLPATTLAP
+428 AP

-464 AEKCYQSMFAN
+464 AERCYNSMFAN
-475 CTTLAASPV
+475 CTTLAAAPV
-484 LPATTLAE
+484 LPATTLASN
-492 KCYQQMFYDCENLAT
+492 CYQQMFYDCENLAA

-518 SYCYQ
+518 SNCYQ
-523 QMFYGCQNLA
+523 QMFYGCENLA
-533 ASPVLPATTLTN
+533 AAPVLPATTLVS
-545 YCYQEMFKNCY
+545 YCYQQMFYNCY

-576 YWLDRAGDLV
+576 YWLEHAGNAV
-586 LGTKTFV
+586 QGTKTV
-593 ANPYILWPE
+593 NAASSANWPMNN
-602 GDSGIPEGWTR
+602 DNGIPSGWTLVT
-613 KNPDGSDWTLYNV
+613 PPT
-626 PLTIEAL
+626 PLTLEAL
-633 TAGTVKVQGPRSGMQ
+633 TAGTIVVQQPKSGMQ
-648 YTLNGGDKTPMTESP
+648 YTLNGGPKTAMTEAP

-676 YGDGTNIT
+676 YGNGTSIT
-684 RYDGTVIGGGTAE
+684 SYDGTGITGGTAE

-711 GFDTATT
+711 GFATATT
-718 LTAHTAFSSL
+718 LTANNAFYSL
-728 FDGYANLKDISGLK
+728 FEGYENLKDISGLK
-742 LPATTLTMGCYMAMF
+742 LPATTLTEGCYASMF
-757 YHCNGLTTVPSD
+757 SYCTGLTTVPSD
-769 LLPATTLA
+769 LLPATTMA
-777 ERCYGR
+777 RSCYRR
-783 MFASCANLTNVPTLP
+783 MFGGCENLTNVPTLP
-798 ATTLAMEC
+798 ATTLAMGC
-806 YDDMFSFCTG
+806 YDMMFSFCTG
-816 ITTVPTN
+816 LATVPSD

-830 AERCYNSMFTFCIN
+830 AEGCYSSMFLYCLN

-854 TLVESCYGRM
+854 TLVGNCYQEM
-864 FYNCFN
+864 FYSCSK

-885 SSTESWL
+885 NSTENWL
-892 DGAGSNVQ
+892 ESAGSDVL
-900 GTKTV
+900 GTKTF
-905 NADPN
+905 NAVST
-910 ATWPED
+910 AEWPM
-916 NDNGIP
+916 NNGNGIP

>member
-23 ARAQSNH
+23 ARAQSNP

-53 LTGNDAN
+53 LTGNESN
-60 TIYFVANR
+60 IIYLVENR

-82 NLEWIQSIGAN
+82 NLDWIQSIGAN
-93 CVFSTHPYNEDYTTT
+93 CVFSTLAYHEVFTT

-169 LTTGIMSGSQL
+169 LTTGIIAGSTL

-191 EVIATKHLE
+191 EIIATKHLE
-200 PNEVPLTIEA
+200 PNEIPLTIEA

-233 KTAMTGAQTVI
+233 KTPVTSGNI
-244 TVAVGDKVAFYG
+244 NINVAAGDKVAFYG

-263 YFGTTIGGF
+263 YLGTQISGG
-272 NATAEVKAYGNIMSL
+272 TAEVKAYGNIMSL
-287 VDENGFATATTLTAN
+287 VDENGFVTATTLTAN
-302 AAFSYLFSEYANL
+302 SAFTYLFSDYANL
-315 KDISGLLLPATTLTE
+315 KDISGLVLPATTLTE
-330 SCYATMFYNCTGL
+330 SCYEIMFYNCTGL

-348 DLLPATTLAEEC
+348 DLLPATTLA
-360 YQQMFYDCTGLTTV
+360 
-374 PSDLLPATTLAS
+374 S
-386 RCYVAMFGSCENL
+386 RCYAAMFGSCVNL

-422 NGLTTV
+422 NGLNTV

-492 KCYQQMFYDCENLAT
+492 KCYQQMFYGCE
-507 VPDTLPATTLA
+507 
-518 SYCYQ
+518 
-523 QMFYGCQNLA
+523 NLA
-533 ASPVLPATTLTN
+533 ASPVLPATTLVG
-545 YCYQEMFKNCY
+545 YCYQEMFKNCS

-576 YWLDRAGDLV
+576 YWLERAGGAV
-586 LGTKTFV
+586 LGTKTV
-593 ANPYILWPE
+593 NAASSANWPMNN
-602 GDSGIPEGWTR
+602 DNGIPSGWTLVT
-613 KNPDGSDWTLYNV
+613 PPT
-626 PLTIEAL
+626 PLTLEAL
-633 TAGTVKVQGPRSGMQ
+633 TAGTIVVQQPKSGMQ
-648 YTLNGGDKTPMTESP
+648 YTLNGGPKTAMTEAP

-676 YGDGTNIT
+676 YGNGTSIT
-684 RYDGTVIGGGTAE
+684 SYDGTGITGGTAE

-718 LTAHTAFSSL
+718 LTANEAFYSL
-728 FDGYANLKDISGLK
+728 FEFYTNLKDISGLK
-742 LPATTLTMGCYMAMF
+742 LPATTLTEGCYASMF
-757 YHCNGLTTVPSD
+757 SYCTGLTTVPSD
-769 LLPATTLA
+769 LLPATTMA
-777 ERCYGR
+777 RSCYRR
-783 MFASCANLTNVPTLP
+783 MFGGCENLTNVPTLP
-798 ATTLAMEC
+798 ATTLAMGC
-806 YDDMFSFCTG
+806 YDMMFSFCTG
-816 ITTVPTN
+816 LATVPSD

-830 AERCYNSMFTFCIN
+830 AEGCYSSMFLYCLNLTTAPVLPATTLAEGCYSSMFLNCLN

-854 TLVESCYGRM
+854 TLVGNCYQEM
-864 FYNCFN
+864 FYSCSK

-885 SSTESWL
+885 SSTEDWL
-892 DGAGSNVQ
+892 YDAGSDVQ
-900 GTKTV
+900 GTKTF
-905 NADPN
+905 NAVST
-910 ATWPED
+910 AEWPEGV
-916 NDNGIP
+916 NGIP
-922 SGWTRQNIDN
+922 DGWTRHNIDN